1 MNADSFTRAR
11 QDDWQALTRLLEQ
24 SSNGV
29 AQLSPAE
36 VQRLGNLYRA
46 ATSDLALAQRE
57 FPQARVT
64 AYLNQLVARGH
75 AVIYRGEPVAWRQ
88 LKTFVRTGFPS
99 LFRDALPFI
108 VVAALLFTLPALLA
122 GVAMLLDPGR
132 AAWLLPADAQRLV
145 VQIEQGELWT
155 DIPVDERPYA
165 SSFIMT
171 NNIQV
176 SFLAFAGG
184 VTGGLLTVYVLL
196 FNGLLLGGITG
207 LTGHYGIGFDLWTFV
222 IGHGVL
228 ELSAIF
234 ITGGAGLMMGWAL
247 LNPGLLRRRDA
258 LMLAARKAVL
268 LVLGCIPVLITA
280 GVIEGFLSPNAA
292 VSWPVK
298 WTVGVFSGLLFYGYL
313 WLAVRRA
320 DATASSSL

>member
-1 MNADSFTRAR
+1 MSYQTINI
-11 QDDWQALTRLLEQ
+11 
-24 SSNGV
+24 
-29 AQLSPAE
+29 
-36 VQRLGNLYRA
+36 
-46 ATSDLALAQRE
+46 ATAIA
-57 FPQARVT
+57 
-64 AYLNQLVARGH
+64 
-75 AVIYRGEPVAWRQ
+75 
-88 LKTFVRTGFPS
+88 
-99 LFRDALPFI
+99 
-108 VVAALLFTLPALLA
+108 
-122 GVAMLLDPGR
+122 
-132 AAWLLPADAQRLV
+132 
-145 VQIEQGELWT
+145 QIEQGELWT

-207 LTGHYGIGFDLWTFV
+207 LTAHYGIGLGLWTFV

-234 ITGGAGLMMGWAL
+234 ITGGAGLMMGWAM

-292 VSWPVK
+292 IPWPVK
-298 WTVGVFSGLLFYGYL
+298 WTVGVLSGLLFYGYL
-313 WLAVRRA
+313 WLAARRA